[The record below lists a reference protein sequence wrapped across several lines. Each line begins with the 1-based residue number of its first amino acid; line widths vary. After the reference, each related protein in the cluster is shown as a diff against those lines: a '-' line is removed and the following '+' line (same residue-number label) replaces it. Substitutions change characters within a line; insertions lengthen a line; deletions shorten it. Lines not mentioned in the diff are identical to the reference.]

1 MPTLKIGT
9 IINIFTDLIE
19 KEKSMIKYEN
29 PNGYIEITNNYFARL
44 VGNAAQSCF
53 GVTRMVNANPVQT
66 IKYAIKSRV
75 DGVDLDTSNQGV
87 TIKSVNGALVVDLS
101 IAVSYGVNINAIA
114 DSIVNKVR
122 YTIESTTDLKVSEVN
137 VHVEGIDSIN

>member
-1 MPTLKIGT
+1 
-9 IINIFTDLIE
+9 
-19 KEKSMIKYEN
+19 MIKYEN
-29 PNGYIEITNNYFARL
+29 PNGYIEITNNYFAKL

-114 DSIVNKVR
+114 NSIVNKVR

>member
-1 MPTLKIGT
+1 
-9 IINIFTDLIE
+9 
-19 KEKSMIKYEN
+19 MIKYEN
-29 PNGYIEITNNYFARL
+29 PNGYIEITNNYFSRL

-66 IKYAIKSRV
+66 IRSAIKSRV

-87 TIKSVNGALVVDLS
+87 TIKSVNGALAVDLS

>member
-1 MPTLKIGT
+1 
-9 IINIFTDLIE
+9 
-19 KEKSMIKYEN
+19 MIKYEN
-29 PNGYIEITNNYFARL
+29 PNGYIEITNNYFAKL

-53 GVTRMVNANPVQT
+53 GVTRMVNANPVQS
-66 IKYAIKSRV
+66 IKSAIKSRV
-75 DGVDLDTSNQGV
+75 EGVDLDTSNQGV

>member
-1 MPTLKIGT
+1 
-9 IINIFTDLIE
+9 
-19 KEKSMIKYEN
+19 MIKYEN
-29 PNGYIEITNNYFARL
+29 PNGYIEITNNYFSRL

-53 GVTRMVNANPVQT
+53 GVTRMVNANTVQT
-66 IKYAIKSRV
+66 IRSAIKSRV

>member
-1 MPTLKIGT
+1 
-9 IINIFTDLIE
+9 
-19 KEKSMIKYEN
+19 MIKYEN

-137 VHVEGIDSIN
+137 VHVEGIDSIK

>member
-1 MPTLKIGT
+1 
-9 IINIFTDLIE
+9 
-19 KEKSMIKYEN
+19 MIKYEN

-75 DGVDLDTSNQGV
+75 DGVDLDTTNQGV

>member
-1 MPTLKIGT
+1 
-9 IINIFTDLIE
+9 
-19 KEKSMIKYEN
+19 MIKYEN
-29 PNGYIEITNNYFARL
+29 PNGYIEITNNYFSKL

-66 IKYAIKSRV
+66 IRSAIKSRV

>member
-1 MPTLKIGT
+1 
-9 IINIFTDLIE
+9 
-19 KEKSMIKYEN
+19 MIKYEN
-29 PNGYIEITNNYFARL
+29 HNGYIEITNNYFSRL

-66 IKYAIKSRV
+66 IRSAIKSRV

>member
-1 MPTLKIGT
+1 
-9 IINIFTDLIE
+9 
-19 KEKSMIKYEN
+19 MIKYEN

-53 GVTRMVNANPVQT
+53 GVTRMVNANPVQS

>member
-1 MPTLKIGT
+1 
-9 IINIFTDLIE
+9 
-19 KEKSMIKYEN
+19 MIKYEN
-29 PNGYIEITNNYFARL
+29 PNGYIEITNNYFAKL

-53 GVTRMVNANPVQT
+53 GVTRMVNANPVQS